1 MSDLLDT
8 LIWLVDVPS
17 EIGKEEQICNEL
29 QGRFSA
35 TYAHDEITRVGNG
48 LVVGRCV
55 GNPLILLVG
64 HIDTVPH
71 QGQPKAYIADERLHG
86 LGASDMK
93 SGVAVMIHL
102 LEDPAVIDGPYD
114 VVGVFY
120 DKEEGPIADNQLG
133 TILDAVPFLTEAEFG
148 IVLEPTDLSMEL
160 GCNGAMNALVKFYG
174 RSAHS
179 ARPWLGENAITKAA
193 PLLAKF
199 AAREP
204 KPTNHGGLDFLEVMS
219 PTLAKGGVSRNV
231 IPAHFEFNVSY
242 RFPPTLSVEEA
253 EEHLRA
259 FCAEADEIEVTDRAL
274 AAPVP
279 ENNPHMDRLAAIT
292 RAPRGPKQGWTDV
305 ARLAEYGI
313 PAINY
318 GPGEVAM
325 AHQLAESVPIENLA
339 VAWGHLRTFLT
350 E

>member
-1 MSDLLDT
+1 MSTLLDT

-17 EIGKEEQICNEL
+17 EIGNEEQICNEL
-29 QGRFSA
+29 EGRFSA
-35 TYAHDEITRVGNG
+35 TYSHDEIIRVGNG
-48 LVVGRCV
+48 LVVGRST
-55 GNPLILLVG
+55 GNPLVLLVG

-71 QGQPKAYIADERLHG
+71 QGQPDAYVADERLHG
-86 LGASDMK
+86 LGSSDMK
-93 SGVAVMIHL
+93 SGVAVMVHL
-102 LEDPAVIDGPYD
+102 LEDAEVINGPYD

-133 TILDAVPFLTEAEFG
+133 TILDSVSFLTEAEFG
-148 IVLEPTDLSMEL
+148 VVLEPTDLNLEL
-160 GCNGAMNALVKFYG
+160 GCNGAMNALIKFHG

-179 ARPWLGENAITKAA
+179 ARPWLGENAILKAA
-193 PLLAKF
+193 PLLARL

-204 KPTNHGGLDFLEVMS
+204 RPTNHGGLDFLEVMS
-219 PTLAKGGVSRNV
+219 PTLATGGVSRNV

-242 RFPPTLSVEEA
+242 RFPPTLSIEEA
-253 EEHLRA
+253 EEHLRD

-292 RAPRGPKQGWTDV
+292 SAPMAPKQGWTDV

-318 GPGEVAM
+318 GPGEVAL
-325 AHQLAESVPIENLA
+325 AHQLAESVPIDNLA
-339 VAWGHLRTFLT
+339 VAFGHLKTFLL